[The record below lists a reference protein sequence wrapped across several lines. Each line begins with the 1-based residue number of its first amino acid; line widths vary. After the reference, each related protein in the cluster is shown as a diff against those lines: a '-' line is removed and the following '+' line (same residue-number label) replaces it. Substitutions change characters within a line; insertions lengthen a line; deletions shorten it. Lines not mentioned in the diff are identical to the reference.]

1 MKFVLEV
8 VLDAVKEAPAEEL
21 GRILRYWAGNVG
33 HYPLEPGS
41 GEAIMDSAYTAVGSW
56 RIEDGQ

>member
-21 GRILRYWAGNVG
+21 GRILHYWAGNVG
-33 HYPLEPGS
+33 HHPLEPGS